1 MSALKNEQYE
11 IFCQEYI
18 KDFNG
23 AQAAI
28 RAGYSEKTARNQA
41 SRLLTNE
48 DVKKR
53 VEELT
58 LERAEETKIDA
69 AYVLKRLHE
78 IDQLDVLD
86 ILTEDMRSFKP
97 LNEWSK
103 TWRTSISGI
112 DMSDIFEVID
122 GQREMVG
129 VLKKIKWPDKT
140 KNLELLGKH
149 VGIGAFSDKL
159 KVDTDTITFNMQF
172 GSGHADN

>member
-1 MSALKNEQYE
+1 MSALDNEQYE

-48 DVKKR
+48 DVRKR

-58 LERAEETKIDA
+58 QERAEKTQIDA
-69 AYVLKRLHE
+69 QYVLRRLHD
-78 IDQLDVLD
+78 IDQMDILD
-86 ILTEDMRSFKP
+86 ILSDDLGSFKP
-97 LNEWSK
+97 IPEWPK
-103 TWRTSISGI
+103 TWRTSISGV
-112 DMSDIFEVID
+112 DMSEIFEVIE

-149 VGIGAFSDKL
+149 VGIGAFSEKL
-159 KVDTDTITFNMQF
+159 KVDTDAITFNMQF
-172 GSGHADN
+172 GTGK